1 VNPKRVR
8 VILRLVE
15 RGITL
20 TLPLFHLSTRRHKQ
34 DDDNL
39 TTKKHHVS
47 ETPYENGQKI
57 DGKDAFVQESLVT
70 NAYRVDKKF
79 SSSSD
84 LLLARQ

>member
-39 TTKKHHVS
+39 TTKKNHVS

-70 NAYRVDKKF
+70 NAYRLNV
-79 SSSSD
+79 S
-84 LLLARQ
+84 LTVHHELTIQ